1 MAHAPLVHSIRVLL
15 QGPRQSVDAPAV
27 QDFILTRFALFVHQE
42 STNHHWEM
50 KRVLDV
56 QPMQIQS
63 LDRLH
68 GSNGA
73 TCTGCE
79 TGYYCSGGTSKIQ
92 CTANSNSP
100 VRSTLSSQ
108 CTCNPGSYVTG
119 ATCTLCTTGVTYSTT
134 SGASACNTC
143 TKCGAGKYQTS
154 ACTATTDTTCA
165 NCQDK
170 FYSLSLHNTECI
182 SCGTLQTPPTGQ
194 YRKDCNAASQGTL
207 SNCVATKF

>member
-68 GSNGA
+68 LLRAHA
-73 TCTGCE
+73 T
-79 TGYYCSGGTSKIQ
+79 K
-92 CTANSNSP
+92 
-100 VRSTLSSQ
+100 
-108 CTCNPGSYVTG
+108 
-119 ATCTLCTTGVTYSTT
+119 ATM
-134 SGASACNTC
+134 
-143 TKCGAGKYQTS
+143 
-154 ACTATTDTTCA
+154 D
-165 NCQDK
+165 
-170 FYSLSLHNTECI
+170 
-182 SCGTLQTPPTGQ
+182 PTGPPALDV
-194 YRKDCNAASQGTL
+194 RLDTIALAAPAKFNALQIQIHL
-207 SNCVATKF
+207 